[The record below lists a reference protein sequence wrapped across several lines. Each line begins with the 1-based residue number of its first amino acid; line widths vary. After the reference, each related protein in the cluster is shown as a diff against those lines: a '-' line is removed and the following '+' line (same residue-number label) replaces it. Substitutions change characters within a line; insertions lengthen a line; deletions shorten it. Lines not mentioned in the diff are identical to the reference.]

1 MTAITLKALWT
12 SRRLATGGVVLLAHL
27 VLTGLLWQTQTW
39 GDRDAS
45 APVQQPLKVRLL
57 WITPTPPAA
66 PPPAPAEPRRGTT
79 ARLQPTPR
87 VIEPQAITDPSD
99 PALRATAD
107 APSSAPAVVPATH
120 GSTAPATL
128 DLTLPRGASA
138 PWRQRNMAL
147 DDPRANSA
155 KLTLD
160 QKLANAMGGD
170 GSWVME
176 RVDVNTIRYRRG
188 SECVQKTRS
197 RAGQLELGGG
207 AYRNAWLVG
216 NC

>member
-12 SRRLATGGVVLLAHL
+12 SRRLAVGGVVLLAHL
-27 VLTGLLWQTQTW
+27 VVAGWLWQTQTW
-39 GDRDAS
+39 GDRDGS
-45 APVQQPLKVRLL
+45 APVQQPLEVRLL
-57 WITPTPPAA
+57 WITPKPEVGALPAQTD
-66 PPPAPAEPRRGTT
+66 PRRGPT
-79 ARLQPTPR
+79 ARPR
-87 VIEPQAITDPSD
+87 LSTQVIESQAITAPPE
-99 PALRATAD
+99 PASRATAD
-107 APSSAPAVVPATH
+107 APLPAPAVLPATH

-138 PWRQRNMAL
+138 PWRQRNTAL
-147 DDPRANSA
+147 DDSRANTA
-155 KLTLD
+155 RLTLD

-188 SECVQKTRS
+188 NECVQKTRS

-207 AYRNAWLVG
+207 AFRNAWLVG